1 MKYNILFI
9 FNNTKSIQYIFDA
22 VIKLSEKHNIYYYL
36 NHQMCM
42 ISYNWNSLFISEQ
55 NDIRVKLIKQLDKN
69 NCKCIGSKGDGIS
82 YEDKFKDTIK
92 YDLVI
97 IDDSNGYEKGR
108 QHGYK
113 LIYEIIKKNNP
124 KLKVVGN
131 IEGLKD
137 FNAKKYDNNKLKNLK
152 NTELESICKSYKSS
166 YDYIFCW
173 DKYQY
178 NHLKKHISD
187 KNKIFKIGVPYF
199 DKLRNYKNEVN
210 KTYIILFTSMTS
222 DSKKWV
228 AMDQKI
234 INFVIKFSKEQKC
247 ILLIK
252 EKPRSNLNFKYLEN
266 ENIIVNQCEGD
277 ELDMYISKAKFIFGA
292 PSTILIRGLLLNIPT
307 IIFNDRY
314 YGQLGFL
321 ENYSGVIKTF
331 NEDEIYD
338 KIDFF
343 TKRKNKKDYIKNYM
357 KENYYGYNFNSINN
371 FIESCNN
378 LLKDE
383 I

>member
-1 MKYNILFI
+1 MKKNLLVI
-9 FNNTKSIQYIFDA
+9 FNNAKSIQYIFDA
-22 VIKLSEKHNIYYYL
+22 ILKLSKTNNIFYYL
-36 NHQMCM
+36 NHQMSLN
-42 ISYNWNSLFISEQ
+42 SYKWQQLFISQE
-55 NDIRVKLIKQLDKN
+55 NDIRIKLIKNLNDH
-69 NCKCIGSKGDGIS
+69 NCRCIGSSNDGQS
-82 YEDKFKDTIK
+82 YEDKFKDTNK

-97 IDDSNGYEKGR
+97 IDDSNGYEKGKS
-108 QHGYK
+108 HGYR
-113 LIYEIIKKNNP
+113 LIYDIIKKNNP
-124 KLKVVGN
+124 NLKVVGN

-152 NTELESICKSYKSS
+152 NTELESICKSYKLC

-178 NHLKKHISD
+178 DQLKKHISD

-199 DKLRNYKNEVN
+199 DKLENYKNEVK
-210 KTYIILFTSMTS
+210 KTYIILFTSMIS

-247 ILLIK
+247 KLLIK
-252 EKPRSNLNFKYLEN
+252 EKPRNNLNFKYLEN

-277 ELDMYISKAKFIFGA
+277 ELDMYISKAKYIFGA

-321 ENYSGVIKTF
+321 ENYSGVIKIF
-331 NEDEIYD
+331 NEDEIYN

-343 TKRKNKKDYIKNYM
+343 TKRKKKKDYIKNYM

-371 FIESCNN
+371 FIESCNI
-378 LLKDE
+378 LLKNKH
-383 I
+383 